1 MNTEHNKE
9 TDNYYRIISKP
20 IHDYDYNYNLW
31 LDKDGFHIVLYLT
44 NGKENKIIKKLLSTR
59 DLYVARKRRDKIL
72 KQLEGKEI
80 FL

>member
-1 MNTEHNKE
+1 MCSS
-9 TDNYYRIISKP
+9 DL
-20 IHDYDYNYNLW
+20 DYDYNYNLW